1 MRFEMLLDELI
12 QHDRFALE
20 HGHGGVEDGIANRL
34 TTFRAALTRLTT
46 RNMGFLAR
54 FVMVRRSK

>member
-1 MRFEMLLDELI
+1 MLLDELI